1 VADLH
6 HRIDAFTDRIGQG
19 ASWLVLAIVMLMACN
34 VLLRYLFSTSSVWA
48 QELEWHLLVPLV
60 LAGMSYTLR
69 HGEHVRS
76 DILYHRLSER
86 ARARIDLASS
96 VLLVLIAL
104 AIAWLSLLY
113 VQQAFV
119 IGEKSPDPGG
129 LAYRWALKAMMPVG
143 FALLAVQAMS
153 CAIASL
159 QQLRA
164 TRA

>member
-1 VADLH
+1 MGRLQRGGLPQPH
-6 HRIDAFTDRIGQG
+6 PGLSESPWPTCII
-19 ASWLVLAIVMLMACN
+19 ASIRSPIASA
-34 VLLRYLFSTSSVWA
+34 RA

-129 LAYRWALKAMMPVG
+129 LGYRWALKAMMPVG
-143 FALLAVQAMS
+143 FVLLAVQATS
-153 CAIASL
+153 CAIAAV

-164 TRA
+164 ARA